1 MRFAIADDDERE
13 INTFLS
19 YINNNLSNVE
29 AHCFHSGEEFFDA
42 WAKGRYDVVILDI
55 FIGEKNG
62 MEIARII
69 RNDDKDVRIVFAT
82 ASNEFAGESYEVNA
96 SYYLHKPYGEDQIK
110 IMLER
115 LKLDEV
121 DKRRTAMLPD
131 GTAII
136 LRNIVYADFAAHC
149 VNIHYTNSPD
159 VKLRTAFRNVEATL
173 CEYPDFFSP
182 SKGIVINLNEVSAQ
196 KNDIFLMSDDTR
208 IPISRRKAKE
218 AADIYTSYCFE
229 KLRKGGEC

>member
-1 MRFAIADDDERE
+1 
-13 INTFLS
+13 
-19 YINNNLSNVE
+19 
-29 AHCFHSGEEFFDA
+29 
-42 WAKGRYDVVILDI
+42 
-55 FIGEKNG
+55 
-62 MEIARII
+62 
-69 RNDDKDVRIVFAT
+69 
-82 ASNEFAGESYEVNA
+82 
-96 SYYLHKPYGEDQIK
+96 
-110 IMLER
+110 
-115 LKLDEV
+115 
-121 DKRRTAMLPD
+121 MLPD

-173 CEYPDFFSP
+173 CEYPGFFSP